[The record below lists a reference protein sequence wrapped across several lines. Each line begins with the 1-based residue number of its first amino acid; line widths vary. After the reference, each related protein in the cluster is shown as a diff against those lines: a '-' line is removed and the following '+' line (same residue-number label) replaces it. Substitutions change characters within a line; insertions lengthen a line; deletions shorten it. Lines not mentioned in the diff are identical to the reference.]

1 MCLTIP
7 ARVIEVH
14 GDRATVE
21 SRTGRREVDVS
32 YVKVRR
38 GDYVLVQGGVVMMSV
53 KRRDAEAMRAAWD
66 EVEALDA

>member
-7 ARVIEVH
+7 ARVLEVH
-14 GDRATVE
+14 GNRATVE

-32 YVKVRR
+32 HVKVKR
-38 GDYVLVQGGVVMMSV
+38 GDYVLVQGGVAMMTID
-53 KRRDAEAMRAAWD
+53 RRDAEATLTTWD